1 MRQSEIDKRIKELTQ
16 EANELAEQRGALKKL
31 QRCKDQGHDPVLAE
45 IEHDFIEIE
54 GIVITCTRC
63 GATATSTDKM
73 WRLSGMGF
81 EEGPTVDD
89 VYEVEFTEPLKNELP
104 PPPPEIIEQRK
115 RLSESTDTPLDSP
128 VDTGDKDTKGFYRVT
143 LGGDSE

>member
-45 IEHDFIEIE
+45 IEHDFIEME

-89 VYEVEFTEPLKNELP
+89 VYEIEFTEPLPQPAIVREAESTP
-104 PPPPEIIEQRK
+104 PP
-115 RLSESTDTPLDSP
+115 DSP

-143 LGGDSE
+143 LGGDDK

>member
-16 EANELAEQRGALKKL
+16 EANELAEQRGVLKKL

-81 EEGPTVDD
+81 EERPTVDD
-89 VYEVEFTEPLKNELP
+89 VYEVEFTEPLPQPEIVKGPEGP
-104 PPPPEIIEQRK
+104 PPP
-115 RLSESTDTPLDSP
+115 DSP
-128 VDTGDKDTKGFYRVT
+128 VDTTGKDTKGFYRVNI
-143 LGGDSE
+143 GGDSE